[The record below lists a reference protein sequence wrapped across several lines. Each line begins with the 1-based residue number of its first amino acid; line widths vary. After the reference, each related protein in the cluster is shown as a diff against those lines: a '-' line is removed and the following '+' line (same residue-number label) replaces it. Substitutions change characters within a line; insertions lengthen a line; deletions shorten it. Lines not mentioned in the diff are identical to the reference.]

1 MTTELELPRVKHNL
15 ELWEKASLPPRYP
28 AVTEQLECV
37 TIQGLPPFSYNPS
50 IIEGEGKL
58 WLAYRHHP
66 NGELDSKIHLCRLT
80 EDGQTSDNN
89 RVHIAA
95 ASAEDPRLF
104 MYDYKLHLS
113 WVESM
118 WPSEMKA
125 VVKYGKLEANSVQ
138 KPVRPALPKNDLT
151 TIQKNYVFFEHE
163 GKLLCIYGSVPD
175 QVIYEVYVDQP
186 VKEHKSASP
195 RWPYGEIRGG
205 TVPIPYEGKL
215 LRFFHSGADT
225 ERGRQRRRYC
235 IGASLMNP
243 DPPYETI
250 AVSKRPVLWGSEVP
264 VTPWKCFKPMVVF
277 CSGAVKRDWGWLLSV
292 GVNDSAAL
300 LAKVKPEDLHL

>member
-1 MTTELELPRVKHNL
+1 MTDLELPRIKHNL

-37 TIQGLPPFSYNPS
+37 TIQGLPPYSYNPS
-50 IIEGEGKL
+50 ILEGEGRL
-58 WLAYRHHP
+58 WMAFRHHP
-66 NGELDSKIHLCRLT
+66 NGELDSRINLSRVS
-80 EDGQTSDNN
+80 EDGQTSDNHQL
-89 RVHIAA
+89 HIPAP
-95 ASAEDPRLF
+95 SAEDPHLF
-104 MYDYKLHLS
+104 IYNYKIHLS
-113 WVESM
+113 WVESL
-118 WPSEMKA
+118 WPGEMKA
-125 VVKYGKLEANSVQ
+125 SVKYGQPIGNTVTQAI
-138 KPVRPALPKNDLT
+138 RPALPKNDLT
-151 TIQKNYVFFEHE
+151 SIQKNYVFFEHE
-163 GKLLCIYGSVPD
+163 GKLLCIYGSVPE
-175 QVIYEVYVDQP
+175 QVIYEIYVDQP
-186 VKEHKSASP
+186 VKEYRSPSP

-235 IGASLMNP
+235 IGAALMSN

-250 AVSKRPVLWGSEVP
+250 AVSKKPVLWGSEVP

-277 CSGAVKRDWGWLLSV
+277 CSGAVKRDWGWLLSI
-292 GVNDSAAL
+292 GVNDSTCL